1 MRRPI
6 FLNSAY
12 EGMSTP
18 PDVIVK
24 SSAISLSTA
33 CELRDCHTR
42 AQKFSMI
49 SAAPPRVI
57 GPLPFVIE
65 LLWDYE
71 WDAFVSKA
79 SAERAFGAGRTTAR
93 VPSGTRP
100 WRSIMSWF
108 RSRMQPLEIDWTIEL
123 GFTVPW
129 MRESW

>member
-6 FLNSAY
+6 FLNSAC
-12 EGMSTP
+12 EGKSTP
-18 PDVIVK
+18 PDVTLK

-49 SAAPPRVI
+49 STDPPRVI

-71 WDAFVSKA
+71 WYVFVSKK
-79 SAERAFGAGRTTAR
+79 SADRAFGAGRTTAR

-100 WRSIMSWF
+100 WWYIMSWY
-108 RSRMQPLEIDWTIEL
+108 W
-123 GFTVPW
+123 
-129 MRESW
+129 